1 MKQTSLIVFIIVA
14 FIASCTSSRLCT
26 YHSKYLRT
34 DIDTTKEYKLKGAY
48 CVASIKDTVL
58 GEVDN
63 CIVKFNV
70 FDRIKGR
77 QVVDGV
83 IYFYGRDTTTIIFN
97 STTYQKVIKAG
108 DYIVEAWASR
118 YIGTKTK
125 KFTISR
131 NKKIEINFYLGTT
144 VDF

>member
-1 MKQTSLIVFIIVA
+1 MTLITLF
-14 FIASCTSSRLCT
+14 ASCTSSNKLCT
-26 YHSKYLRT
+26 NQAKYLRR

-58 GEVDN
+58 KTGDN

-70 FDRIKGR
+70 FDRVNGR
-77 QVVDGV
+77 QVEDGV
-83 IYFYGRDTTTIIFN
+83 IYFYGRDTMSIIFN
-97 STTYQKVIKAG
+97 SKTYQKEIKAG
-108 DYIVEAWASR
+108 DYIIEAWASR

-125 KFTISR
+125 KLTISKG
-131 NKKIEINFYLGTT
+131 KKIDINFYLGTT